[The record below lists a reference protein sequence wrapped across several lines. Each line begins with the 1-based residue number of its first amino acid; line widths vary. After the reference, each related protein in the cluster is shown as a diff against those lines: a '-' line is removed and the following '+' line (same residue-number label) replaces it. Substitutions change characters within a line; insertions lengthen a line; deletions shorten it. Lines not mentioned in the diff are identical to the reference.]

1 METNRLA
8 SCWDV
13 WRKGMGRSHGPLGA
27 TFLGGPELSLSV
39 YIMPR
44 ATCSRRNGQRCTCY
58 RRLNAPDLWA
68 LQIDEQLTTGGHSR
82 QAFIVTQ
89 TGQNEQASQHRN
101 IAPANDFEPGKVARM
116 ETALTCTTL
125 RFGRTQRETAQT
137 SSVSLKH
144 KYSKSSNRCRACS
157 TLRNQAKVGWCK
169 TSLEAAS
176 YIRVRQLRTLGV
188 KKSFSGPCLRAAPIQ
203 RGGGVGGKID
213 GVAGSQ
219 REGPSGH
226 REPREGVPC

>member
-27 TFLGGPELSLSV
+27 TFWAVQNYRYLCT
-39 YIMPR
+39 MPR

-82 QAFIVTQ
+82 QTFIVTQ

-101 IAPANDFEPGKVARM
+101 IAPVNDFEPGKVARM
-116 ETALTCTTL
+116 ETVLTCTTL

-137 SSVSLKH
+137 SS
-144 KYSKSSNRCRACS
+144 
-157 TLRNQAKVGWCK
+157 
-169 TSLEAAS
+169 
-176 YIRVRQLRTLGV
+176 
-188 KKSFSGPCLRAAPIQ
+188 KSFSGPCLRAAPIQ

-213 GVAGSQ
+213 GSQAAKEKDQAGIVNLV
-219 REGPSGH
+219 REF
-226 REPREGVPC
+226 RVD